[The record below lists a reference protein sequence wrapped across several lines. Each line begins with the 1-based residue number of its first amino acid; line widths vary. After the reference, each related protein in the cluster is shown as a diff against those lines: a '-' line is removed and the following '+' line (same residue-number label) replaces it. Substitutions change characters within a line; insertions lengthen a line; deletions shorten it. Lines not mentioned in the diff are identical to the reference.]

1 MYTSDQLPQK
11 TVEYC
16 SRQLSDQ
23 EHSSHHLCLLQTAAS
38 RTVSA
43 DAEQCRLDSSTICT
57 HYECKKNKH
66 LEGMGIGRL
75 IGVCVNIVFSCVC
88 VCVCVNIVFA
98 CVCVCEHVV
107 FARVCM

>member
-16 SRQLSDQ
+16 STQLSDQ

-57 HYECKKNKH
+57 HYECKKNKY
-66 LEGMGIGRL
+66 LEGMGTGRL
-75 IGVCVNIVFSCVC
+75 IG

-98 CVCVCEHVV
+98 CVYVNIVCLCVC
-107 FARVCM
+107 VCVCVCV